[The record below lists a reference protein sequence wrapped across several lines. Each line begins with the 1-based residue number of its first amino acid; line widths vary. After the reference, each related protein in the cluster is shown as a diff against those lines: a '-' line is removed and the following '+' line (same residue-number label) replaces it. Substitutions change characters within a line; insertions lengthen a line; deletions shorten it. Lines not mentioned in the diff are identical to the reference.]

1 MKLIIKL
8 LSNNRQKMLE
18 LLLSVLL
25 VFFYGCTTITQLEQN
40 PSQNKSN
47 EPKEIQWQT
56 SYDKAI
62 ELAKAQ
68 NKPLML
74 VFYGVSSKRLDD
86 NVFSS
91 QDVIKLSQ
99 KFVNVKLGSGEGELS
114 RKYGIVDFP
123 TVVFT
128 DSRGGEYDRISGY
141 KSASSFELV
150 ISKALTPIDVEYNV
164 RIDKSKNQAFVTCKM
179 KNIRQKSL
187 IMSLWEK
194 SVKPAKISF
203 DSTDGTPT
211 WKELEEPGAEN
222 FWQMEFNTSSIK
234 TATIQYQVTLNVLS
248 SMDYYPAYISYV
260 GEKYGILDGHMLFLS
275 PHNFNINGKIKV
287 MLDMP
292 DGWEALTPWDE
303 ESSLT
308 FSADYIQDVV
318 DSVFCIGQFQFIER
332 KINDRQVY
340 AAYCG
345 LKNIDSKLDEKADT
359 VAQLFGDY
367 MSRFG
372 DFPFKKYIAIFS
384 EQTPDGK
391 YIHGTAHGSGFAGPI
406 EMPLTFTLQFMAHE
420 IFHIWNGRILKQK
433 TQYEV
438 WFKEGFTEYYGYIT
452 PYRVGL
458 YDRDQFADYL
468 KNNYREY
475 LQIYE
480 LSRDIALARV
490 NEKMAREEGHDHA
503 VSISNFIMYRKGAL
517 VASLMDDEIK
527 RITNGEKSLDDLI
540 RYMLTEYRDKAYSS
554 DDILDSVNAI
564 TNSDFT
570 KFFSDFIYGKTK
582 LPLPEKIDKKN

>member
-1 MKLIIKL
+1 MTKL
-8 LSNNRQKMLE
+8 SGNNRQKILK
-18 LLLSVLL
+18 LLLPVLL
-25 VFFYGCTTITQLEQN
+25 IFLCGCATITQLDQT
-40 PSQNKSN
+40 PTRTKSA
-47 EPKEIQWQT
+47 EPKELQWQT
-56 SYDKAI
+56 SYDQAI

-74 VFYGVSSKRLDD
+74 VFYGVSNKRLDS

-91 QDVIKLSQ
+91 PDVIKLSQ
-99 KFVNVKLGSGEGELS
+99 EFISIKLGSDEGELS
-114 RKYGIVDFP
+114 RKYGIAEFP
-123 TVVFT
+123 TVIFA

-150 ISKALTPIDVEYNV
+150 LSKALTPIDVEYNV
-164 RIDKSKNQAFVTCKM
+164 RIDKSKNQAFVTCKLI
-179 KNIRQKSL
+179 NIRQKSL

-194 SVKPAKISF
+194 SIKPAKISF
-203 DSTDGTPT
+203 DSTDGSPT
-211 WKELEEPGAEN
+211 WKELEESDAEN
-222 FWQMEFNTSSIK
+222 FWQMEFNTPSIK
-234 TATIQYQVTLNVLS
+234 TVTIQYQVTLNVIS

-275 PHNFNINGKIKV
+275 PYNFNINGKIKV
-287 MLDMP
+287 ILDMP
-292 DGWEALTPWDE
+292 DGWKALTPWDE

-332 KINDRQVY
+332 KINNKQVY

-345 LKNIDSKLDEKADT
+345 SKNIGSELDGKAET
-359 VAQLFGDY
+359 VAQLFKDY
-367 MSRFG
+367 MTRFG

-420 IFHIWNGRILKQK
+420 IFHIWNGRILNQK
-433 TQYEV
+433 SQYEV
-438 WFKEGFTEYYGYIT
+438 WFKEGFTQYYGYMT

-458 YDRDQFADYL
+458 YDKDQFVDYL
-468 KNNYREY
+468 KSDYQKYLQNYRA
-475 LQIYE
+475 
-480 LSRDIALARV
+480 SRDIALARV
-490 NEKMAREEGHDHA
+490 NEKMAREEGHNHA
-503 VSISNFIMYRKGAL
+503 ESISNFIMYRKGAL
-517 VASLMDDEIK
+517 VASVMDDEIK
-527 RITNGEKSLDDLI
+527 RVTNGKKSLDDLI

-554 DDILDSVNAI
+554 EDVLKSLNAI
-564 TNSDFT
+564 TDSDFT
-570 KFFSDFIYGKTK
+570 KFFSDFIYGRKE
-582 LPLPEKIDKKN
+582 LPLPENINPKN